1 MSSISTCS
9 CASAGEQMPAAARTV
24 ARSIRLTIACL
35 LKTRVPPRAAQREQ
49 DQPRLRQAQ
58 VPAGFGTLAKHD
70 RTHHSL
76 KSPACSYA
84 NEILSL
90 LCREQKNH
98 SPPLVKYWEIIA
110 DNLSKAAWTWGCI
123 SAVDSGGRTIFVADA
138 HRGAPESVSL
148 CVRMKS

>member
-35 LKTRVPPRAAQREQ
+35 IKTRVPPRAAQREQ

-58 VPAGFGTLAKHD
+58 VPAGFGTVAKHA

-76 KSPACSYA
+76 TSPASPYP
-84 NEILSL
+84 NEIMSL
-90 LCREQKNH
+90 LCREQENH
-98 SPPLVKYWEIIA
+98 SLTPSKYWVI
-110 DNLSKAAWTWGCI
+110 
-123 SAVDSGGRTIFVADA
+123 
-138 HRGAPESVSL
+138 
-148 CVRMKS
+148 